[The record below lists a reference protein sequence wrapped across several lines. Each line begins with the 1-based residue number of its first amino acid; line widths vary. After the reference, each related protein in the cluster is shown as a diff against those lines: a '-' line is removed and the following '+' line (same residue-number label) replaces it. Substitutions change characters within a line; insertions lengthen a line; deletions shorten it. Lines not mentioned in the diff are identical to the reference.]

1 MRRYAIF
8 CNGGSVFGVIT
19 WVSMRKKSFDN
30 IMVDSIYIIGSSIK
44 INYSNYLL
52 YKEIN
57 LTCSHIRIY
66 N

>member
-1 MRRYAIF
+1 M
-8 CNGGSVFGVIT
+8 FGVIT